1 MKKSILLL
9 AVLSVFAF
17 TSCKDNAADKVN
29 EENVAAAA
37 DRDAESGKFPKI
49 TFEESQYDFGTID
62 KGTHVEHLFKFK
74 NTGDAPLMI
83 VNAKSSCGFGTID
96 KGTHVEHLFKFK
108 NTGDAPLMIVNAKS
122 SCGCTVPEWTKD
134 PIAPGGEGEL
144 LVKFDGSGQNQV
156 SKTITLTTNTEAG
169 TESLV
174 IKAFVNPTNPT
185 TKAPTS

>member
-1 MKKSILLL
+1 MKKSILFV

-17 TSCKDNAADKVN
+17 SSCKDNATDKVN
-29 EENVAAAA
+29 EENVATAA
-37 DRDAESGKFPKI
+37 DRDADAGKFPVI
-49 TFEESQYDFGTID
+49 TFEESTHDFGTISR
-62 KGTHVEHLFKFK
+62 GTR
-74 NTGDAPLMI
+74 
-83 VNAKSSCGFGTID
+83 
-96 KGTHVEHLFKFK
+96 VEHLFKFK

-122 SCGCTVPEWTKD
+122 SCGCTVPDWTKD
-134 PIAPGGEGEL
+134 HIAPGGEGEL

>member
-17 TSCKDNAADKVN
+17 SSCKDNAADKVS

-37 DRDAESGKFPKI
+37 DRDAEAGKFPKI
-49 TFEESQYDFGTID
+49 TFEQSQHDFGTID
-62 KGTHVEHLFKFK
+62 KGTRVEHLFKFK

-83 VNAKSSCGFGTID
+83 VD
-96 KGTHVEHLFKFK
+96 
-108 NTGDAPLMIVNAKS
+108 AKS
-122 SCGCTVPEWTKD
+122 SCGCTVPEWTKEA
-134 PIAPGGEGEL
+134 IAPGNEGQL